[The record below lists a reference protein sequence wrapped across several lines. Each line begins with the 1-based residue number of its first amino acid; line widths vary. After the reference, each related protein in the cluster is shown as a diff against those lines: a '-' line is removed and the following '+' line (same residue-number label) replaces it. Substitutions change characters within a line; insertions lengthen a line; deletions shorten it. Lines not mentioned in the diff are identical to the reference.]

1 MKFHIH
7 PDIKKAET
15 LPASFY
21 KDPAVFEMLKE
32 RVFLKSWQW
41 VGDKNLVPFAQS
53 TSFCTIRWVFNGAF
67 GVDKKQK

>member
-1 MKFHIH
+1 MKFFIH

-21 KDPAVFEMLKE
+21 KDSTVFEALKE

-41 VGDKNLVPFAQS
+41 KMNL
-53 TSFCTIRWVFNGAF
+53 TN
-67 GVDKKQK
+67 